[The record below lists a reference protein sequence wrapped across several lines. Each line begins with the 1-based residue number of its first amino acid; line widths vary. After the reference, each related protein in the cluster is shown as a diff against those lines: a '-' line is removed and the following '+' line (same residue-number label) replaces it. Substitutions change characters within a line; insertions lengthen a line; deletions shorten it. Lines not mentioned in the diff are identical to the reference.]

1 MSTTTV
7 TKKGQI
13 TIPKPVREQLG
24 LKEGDKVIVKFDGK
38 KTFIRKIPSI
48 FDLQSSVPVPEDVRK
63 LSWKEMEKKT
73 HDYMAKKVRP

>member
-1 MSTTTV
+1 MSTTTI

-13 TIPKPVREQLG
+13 TIPKQIREKLG

-48 FDLQSSVPVPEDVRK
+48 FSLQDSVPVPEDIKK
-63 LSWKEMEKKT
+63 LSWKEIEKKT
-73 HDYMAKKVRP
+73 HDYMAKKVKS